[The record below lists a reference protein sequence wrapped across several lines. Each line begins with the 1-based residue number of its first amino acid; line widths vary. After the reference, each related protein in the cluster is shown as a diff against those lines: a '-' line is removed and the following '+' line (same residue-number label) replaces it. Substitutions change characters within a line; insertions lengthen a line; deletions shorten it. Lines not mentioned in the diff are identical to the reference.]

1 MRYLIKEYKYEI
13 QVVLSLVVAIVLI
26 IALSTLLNSL

>member
-1 MRYLIKEYKYEI
+1 MIKEYKYEI